1 MCYIFLT
8 ANWGVTWMYFS
19 SFVPRPLQFFPTSA
33 EDLTIKARFFQ
44 IVLNNYTSCNLF
56 FSLQSWNRFMK
67 WWNWTTKKDVVGSR
81 LPPKLTCDGLEHL
94 LLCSSCHMAG
104 RARLFQKICF
114 LLCAG
119 MQEYQE
125 LWLVSPRWLR
135 EVGVFFGTVRVI
147 SVADKMRNWSAWKT
161 D

>member
-56 FSLQSWNRFMK
+56 LVYKVETGSWSGEIERQ
-67 WWNWTTKKDVVGSR
+67 KKMS
-81 LPPKLTCDGLEHL
+81 
-94 LLCSSCHMAG
+94 
-104 RARLFQKICF
+104 
-114 LLCAG
+114 
-119 MQEYQE
+119 
-125 LWLVSPRWLR
+125 
-135 EVGVFFGTVRVI
+135 
-147 SVADKMRNWSAWKT
+147 
-161 D
+161 